1 MSVKTEKL
9 EEKNMIKLTVE
20 VPAEDFNEAIK
31 KAYNQNKGRFNVP
44 GFRKGKAPLQ
54 IIEKMYGAGLFYED
68 AANTCINDSYPKA
81 VEESGEDIVSSP
93 KIEVEQMEKGKSFIY
108 TAEVAVKPEVTLGEY
123 KGVEVKKADAAVTDE
138 DVEKEL
144 QAARERAS
152 RLVDITDRPV
162 QDGDQTTIDFKGYI
176 DGKAFE
182 GGEGFDYPL
191 TIGSHSFIEGF
202 EEQLIGKNIGEA
214 CEVNVTFPTEYHAEE
229 LAGKPAKFDVT
240 VKSIKEKELPELND
254 EFADNVSDFS
264 TLEEYKADLK
274 TQLEDRKMRAA
285 TTENENNVVD
295 KVVANAQMDLPKA
308 MIDTEARSMADE
320 YAQRLQNQGLNIN
333 DYLKYTGQTVEKL
346 LEQLTPEAEKRIR
359 TRLVLEKVAET
370 ENIEVNDE
378 IYAEQLEKMAKDY
391 QIDLDRFKSFIT
403 PDQEKQIRGD
413 LKIQQ
418 AIDFLMAEAKL
429 N

>member
-9 EEKNMIKLTVE
+9 EEKNMIKLTGE

-81 VEESGEDIVSSP
+81 VDESGEDIVSSP

-162 QDGDQTTIDFKGYI
+162 QDGDQTTIDFKGYV

>member
-138 DVEKEL
+138 AVEKEL

-162 QDGDQTTIDFKGYI
+162 QDGDQTTIDFKGYV

>member
-93 KIEVEQMEKGKSFIY
+93 KIEVEQREKGKSFIY

-123 KGVEVKKADAAVTDE
+123 KGVEVKKADATVTDE

-162 QDGDQTTIDFKGYI
+162 QDGDQTTIDFKGYV

-240 VKSIKEKELPELND
+240 VKTIKEKELPELND

-403 PDQEKQIRGD
+403 PDQEAQIRGD

>member
-54 IIEKMYGAGLFYED
+54 IIEKMYGTGLFYED

-81 VEESGEDIVSSP
+81 VEECGEDIVSSP

-123 KGVEVKKADAAVTDE
+123 KGIEVKKADATVTDE

-144 QAARERAS
+144 ETIRERNS

-162 QDGDQTTIDFKGYI
+162 KDGDQTTIDFKGYV
-176 DGKAFE
+176 DGKTFE

-202 EEQLIGKNIGEA
+202 EEQIIGRNVGESF
-214 CEVNVTFPTEYHAEE
+214 EVNVTFPTEYHAEE

-240 VKSIKEKELPELND
+240 VKTIKEKELPELND

-264 TLEEYKADLK
+264 TLAEYKEDLK
-274 TQLEDRKMRAA
+274 TQLEERRMRAA

-295 KVVANAQMDLPKA
+295 KVVANAQMDLPQA
-308 MIDTEARSMADE
+308 MVDTEARGMLEE

-333 DYLKYTGQTVEKL
+333 DYLKYTGQTAEKL
-346 LEQLTPEAEKRIR
+346 LEQLTPDAEKRIR

-370 ENIEVNDE
+370 ENIEVTDE
-378 IYAEQLEKMAKDY
+378 VFQGQLEKMAKDY
-391 QIDLDRFKSFIT
+391 QIDLERFKTFIT
-403 PDQEKQIRGD
+403 GAQEEQIRGD

-418 AIDFLMAEAKL
+418 AIDFLMAEANL
-429 N
+429 I

>member
-20 VPAEDFNEAIK
+20 VPAEDFTEAIK

-54 IIEKMYGAGLFYED
+54 VIEKMYGVGLFYED

-81 VEESGEDIVSSP
+81 VEESGEDVVSSP

-123 KGVEVKKADAAVTDE
+123 KGIEVKKADAEVTDE
-138 DVEKEL
+138 DLNREL
-144 QAARERAS
+144 EAERERNS
-152 RLVDITDRPV
+152 RLIDITDRPV
-162 QDGDQTTIDFKGYI
+162 KDGDQTTIDFKGYV

-202 EEQLIGKNIGEA
+202 EEQLIGRNIGEA

-240 VKSIKEKELPELND
+240 VKTIKEKELPELND

-403 PDQEKQIRGD
+403 PDQEAQIRGD

>member
-162 QDGDQTTIDFKGYI
+162 QDGDQTTIDFKGYV

-191 TIGSHSFIEGF
+191 TIDSHSFIEGF

>member
-54 IIEKMYGAGLFYED
+54 IIEKMYGTGLFYED

-81 VEESGEDIVSSP
+81 VEECGEDIVSSP

-123 KGVEVKKADAAVTDE
+123 KGIEVKKADATVTDE

-144 QAARERAS
+144 ETIRERNS

-162 QDGDQTTIDFKGYI
+162 KDGDQTTIDFKGYV
-176 DGKAFE
+176 DGKTFE

-202 EEQLIGKNIGEA
+202 EEQIIGRNVGESF
-214 CEVNVTFPTEYHAEE
+214 EVNVTFPTEYHAEE

-240 VKSIKEKELPELND
+240 VKTIKEKELPELND

-264 TLEEYKADLK
+264 TLAEYKEDLK
-274 TQLEDRKMRAA
+274 TQLEERRMRAA

-295 KVVANAQMDLPKA
+295 KVVANAQMDLPQA
-308 MIDTEARSMADE
+308 MVETEARGMLEE

-333 DYLKYTGQTVEKL
+333 DYLKYTGQTAEKL
-346 LEQLTPEAEKRIR
+346 LEQLTPDAEKRIR

-370 ENIEVNDE
+370 ENIEVTDE
-378 IYAEQLEKMAKDY
+378 VFQGQLEKMAKDY
-391 QIDLDRFKSFIT
+391 QIDLERFKTFIT
-403 PDQEKQIRGD
+403 GAQEEQIRGD

-418 AIDFLMAEAKL
+418 AIDFLMAEANL
-429 N
+429 I

>member
-123 KGVEVKKADAAVTDE
+123 KGVEVNKADAAVTDE

-162 QDGDQTTIDFKGYI
+162 QDGDQTTIDFKGYV
-176 DGKAFE
+176 DGKAFA
-182 GGEGFDYPL
+182 GGAGF
-191 TIGSHSFIEGF
+191 
-202 EEQLIGKNIGEA
+202 A
-214 CEVNVTFPTEYHAEE
+214 
-229 LAGKPAKFDVT
+229 
-240 VKSIKEKELPELND
+240 
-254 EFADNVSDFS
+254 
-264 TLEEYKADLK
+264 
-274 TQLEDRKMRAA
+274 
-285 TTENENNVVD
+285 
-295 KVVANAQMDLPKA
+295 
-308 MIDTEARSMADE
+308 
-320 YAQRLQNQGLNIN
+320 
-333 DYLKYTGQTVEKL
+333 
-346 LEQLTPEAEKRIR
+346 
-359 TRLVLEKVAET
+359 
-370 ENIEVNDE
+370 
-378 IYAEQLEKMAKDY
+378 
-391 QIDLDRFKSFIT
+391 
-403 PDQEKQIRGD
+403 
-413 LKIQQ
+413 
-418 AIDFLMAEAKL
+418 
-429 N
+429 

>member
-123 KGVEVKKADAAVTDE
+123 KGVEVKKADATVTDE

-162 QDGDQTTIDFKGYI
+162 QDGDQTTIDFKGYV

-240 VKSIKEKELPELND
+240 VKTIKEKELPELND

-403 PDQEKQIRGD
+403 PDQEAQIRGD

>member
-162 QDGDQTTIDFKGYI
+162 QDGDQTTIDFKGYV

-214 CEVNVTFPTEYHAEE
+214 CEVNVTFPTEYHAEK

>member
-81 VEESGEDIVSSP
+81 VDESGEDIVSSP

-162 QDGDQTTIDFKGYI
+162 QDGDQTTIDFKGYV

-191 TIGSHSFIEGF
+191 TIDSHSFIEGF

>member
-162 QDGDQTTIDFKGYI
+162 QDGDQTTIDFKGYV

-229 LAGKPAKFDVT
+229 LAGKPAKFVVT

>member
-162 QDGDQTTIDFKGYI
+162 QDGDQTTIDFKGYV

>member
-162 QDGDQTTIDFKGYI
+162 QDGDQTTIDFKGYV

-254 EFADNVSDFS
+254 EFSDNVSDFS

>member
-81 VEESGEDIVSSP
+81 VEESGEDIISSP

-162 QDGDQTTIDFKGYI
+162 QDGDQTTIDFKGYV

-214 CEVNVTFPTEYHAEE
+214 CEVNVTFPTEYHAEK

>member
-123 KGVEVKKADAAVTDE
+123 KGVEVKKADATVTDE

-162 QDGDQTTIDFKGYI
+162 QDGDQTTIDFKGYV

-240 VKSIKEKELPELND
+240 VKTIKEKELPELND

-295 KVVANAQMDLPKA
+295 KVVANAQMDLPQA

-403 PDQEKQIRGD
+403 PDQEAQIRGD

>member
-81 VEESGEDIVSSP
+81 VDESGEDIVSSP

-162 QDGDQTTIDFKGYI
+162 QDGDQTTIDFKGYV

>member
-9 EEKNMIKLTVE
+9 EENNMIKLTVE

-162 QDGDQTTIDFKGYI
+162 QDGDQTTIDFKGYV

>member
-1 MSVKTEKL
+1 MLLRSVAPIRL
-9 EEKNMIKLTVE
+9 E

-162 QDGDQTTIDFKGYI
+162 QDGDQTTIDFKGYV

-403 PDQEKQIRGD
+403 PDQEWQR
-413 LKIQQ
+413 QS
-418 AIDFLMAEAKL
+418 
-429 N
+429 

>member
-54 IIEKMYGAGLFYED
+54 IIEKMYGTGLFYED

-81 VEESGEDIVSSP
+81 VEECGEDIVSSP

-123 KGVEVKKADAAVTDE
+123 KGIEVKKADATVTDE

-144 QAARERAS
+144 ETIRERNS

-162 QDGDQTTIDFKGYI
+162 KDGDQTTIDFKGYV
-176 DGKAFE
+176 DGKTFE

-202 EEQLIGKNIGEA
+202 EEQIIGKNVGESF
-214 CEVNVTFPTEYHAEE
+214 EVNVTFPTEYHAEE

-240 VKSIKEKELPELND
+240 VKTIKEKELPELND

-264 TLEEYKADLK
+264 TLAEYKEDLK
-274 TQLEDRKMRAA
+274 TQLEERRMRAA

-295 KVVANAQMDLPKA
+295 KVVANAQMDLPQA
-308 MIDTEARSMADE
+308 MVETEARGMLEE

-333 DYLKYTGQTVEKL
+333 DYLKYTGQTAEKL
-346 LEQLTPEAEKRIR
+346 LEQLTPDAEKRIR

-370 ENIEVNDE
+370 ENIEVTDE
-378 IYAEQLEKMAKDY
+378 VFQGQLEKMAKDY
-391 QIDLDRFKSFIT
+391 QIDLERFKTFIT
-403 PDQEKQIRGD
+403 GAQEEQIRGD

-418 AIDFLMAEAKL
+418 AIDFLMAEANL
-429 N
+429 I

>member
-9 EEKNMIKLTVE
+9 EEKNMIKMTVE

-162 QDGDQTTIDFKGYI
+162 QDGDQTTIDFKGYV